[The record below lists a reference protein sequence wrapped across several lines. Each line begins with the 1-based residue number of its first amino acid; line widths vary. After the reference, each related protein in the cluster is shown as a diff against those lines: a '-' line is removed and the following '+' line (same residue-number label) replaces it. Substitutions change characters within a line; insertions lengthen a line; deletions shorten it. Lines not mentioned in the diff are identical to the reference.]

1 MTHSTL
7 TIVNSDSGI
16 TKYVGK
22 LDNEP
27 IEVVAAMVDDDRMK
41 IDVMLNANSLEL
53 YFSQTIDIFST
64 EKSMLDV
71 LLNDEMSIDD
81 FKYNFRDCLSSPTQ
95 QTNNT
100 LSNTQNNTQIL
111 TYHIVTIV
119 FDYEKHK
126 LRATGNDG
134 VHGEHWVQFPNHLRN
149 REGEQ
154 YYVETLYWT
163 GKFYRVSG
171 DIEPI

>member
-1 MTHSTL
+1 MAHSTL
-7 TIVNSDSGI
+7 TIVNSNDGI

-22 LDNEP
+22 LDNES
-27 IEVVAAMVDDDRMK
+27 IEVVATMEDDDRMK
-41 IDVMLNANSLEL
+41 IDVLLNTNSLEL

-64 EKSMLDV
+64 ESSMLDV

-81 FKYNFRDCLSSPTQ
+81 FKYNFRDCLSNSPSQ

-100 LSNTQNNTQIL
+100 QTLSNTQSNPQN
-111 TYHIVTIV
+111 IVTIV

>member
-1 MTHSTL
+1 MAHSIL
-7 TIVNSDSGI
+7 TIVNSDSGT

-27 IEVVAAMVDDDRMK
+27 IEVIAAMVDDDRMK

-71 LLNDEMSIDD
+71 LLKDEMSIDD
-81 FKYNFRDCLSSPTQ
+81 FKYNFRDCLSSPSQ

-100 LSNTQNNTQIL
+100 QTTSQNNNQTS
-111 TYHIVTIV
+111 TDHIVTIV

>member
-1 MTHSTL
+1 MAHSTL
-7 TIVNSDSGI
+7 TIVNSDSGT

-27 IEVVAAMVDDDRMK
+27 IEVIAAMVDDDRMK

-71 LLNDEMSIDD
+71 LLNDEMNIDD
-81 FKYNFRDCLSSPTQ
+81 FKYNFRDCLSSPST

-100 LSNTQNNTQIL
+100 QTTSQTNTQSSAD
-111 TYHIVTIV
+111 HIVTIV

-154 YYVETLYWT
+154 YYVDTLYWT

>member
-1 MTHSTL
+1 MAHSTL
-7 TIVNSDSGI
+7 TIVNSNDGI

-27 IEVVAAMVDDDRMK
+27 IEVVATMEDDDRMK
-41 IDVMLNANSLEL
+41 IDVLLNTNSLEL

-64 EKSMLDV
+64 ESSMLDV

-81 FKYNFRDCLSSPTQ
+81 FKYNFRDCLSNSPSTQ
-95 QTNNT
+95 T
-100 LSNTQNNTQIL
+100 NNTQIL
-111 TYHIVTIV
+111 SNTQSNPQNIVTIV